1 MIRRNGTY
9 VGIEEERVLSPGEGF
24 GAHVKVLI
32 VRRERNVTIILG
44 PQVFLMLGVLG
55 LDLLH
60 PEVTSPNCFARVNSN
75 FGRDGIR
82 LTCWE
87 TTIEADFT
95 PEIGGVWREIE

>member
-1 MIRRNGTY
+1 M
-9 VGIEEERVLSPGEGF
+9 
-24 GAHVKVLI
+24 
-32 VRRERNVTIILG
+32 
-44 PQVFLMLGVLG
+44 LG

-75 FGRDGIR
+75 FGRDGIQ
-82 LTCWE
+82 LTCGE